1 MNTIASLPG
10 INDDLKTI
18 IKKVEENIRISP
30 DEGLHLFNHGS
41 LALLGSIANSL
52 REQRHGNTTYFNRNF
67 HIEPTNICV
76 FSCKFCSYSRLYSKR
91 DEGWELSIDEMVEK
105 VKSYDGNPITEVHI
119 VGGVHPK
126 MDIYF
131 FEELLKKINRETHL
145 EVLQPRMLSGHFQ
158 GRVLSMF
165 SKMIKPNRI
174 LEIGT
179 YTGYSALCLAEGLTA
194 EGKLVTI
201 DLNEELENRV
211 RGYFNS
217 SDFSSKITYL
227 VGDAIQL
234 IPTISEKWDIV
245 FIDADKL
252 NYLNYYHLVFSSVK
266 VGGYIIADNV
276 LWSGKVA
283 DSTKQD
289 RETNVL
295 REYNDFVHNDRR
307 VEEVLMPIRDGLM
320 IARKISE

>member
-1 MNTIASLPG
+1 MEFIDPILDQYVCDRT
-10 INDDLKTI
+10 DQ
-18 IKKVEENIRISP
+18 
-30 DEGLHLFNHGS
+30 EG
-41 LALLGSIANSL
+41 
-52 REQRHGNTTYFNRNF
+52 
-67 HIEPTNICV
+67 
-76 FSCKFCSYSRLYSKR
+76 
-91 DEGWELSIDEMVEK
+91 
-105 VKSYDGNPITEVHI
+105 
-119 VGGVHPK
+119 
-126 MDIYF
+126 
-131 FEELLKKINRETHL
+131 ELLKKINRETYL

-194 EGKLVTI
+194 DGKLVTI
-201 DLNEELENRV
+201 DVNEELENRV
-211 RGYFNS
+211 RGYFDS
-217 SDFSSKITYL
+217 SEFSQKITYL
-227 VGDAIQL
+227 VGYAIKL
-234 IPTISEKWDIV
+234 IPTINEKWDIV